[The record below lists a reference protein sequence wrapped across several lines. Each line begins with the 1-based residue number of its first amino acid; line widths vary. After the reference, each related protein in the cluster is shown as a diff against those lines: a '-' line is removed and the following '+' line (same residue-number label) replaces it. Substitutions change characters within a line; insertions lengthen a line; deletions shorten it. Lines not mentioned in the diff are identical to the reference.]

1 VSPGPDPEPARGQ
14 PDRTTAGD
22 GEPEVPDPESPGGRL
37 ARDEEPDGAPDDE
50 VPEPNE
56 PA

>member
-1 VSPGPDPEPARGQ
+1 MSPGPDPEPARGQ